1 MFSFFLSVAWDDG
14 KIRAFLPE
22 SGKPAYVIHDA
33 HSKGVSA
40 LAVTSTSS
48 RVISGG
54 GEGQVR
60 VWDMLQERHQT
71 MRAALKEHKGTSYS
85 AQSHTGLYY
94 TVIQVSSHA
103 SRSGRDDEEVIHT
116 HALSSV

>member
-1 MFSFFLSVAWDDG
+1 MSFLFFVAWDDG

-33 HSKGVSA
+33 HSKGVTA

-60 VWDMLQERHQT
+60 VWDIAERHQT
-71 MRAALKEHKGTSYS
+71 MRAALKEHKGT
-85 AQSHTGLYY
+85 G
-94 TVIQVSSHA
+94 
-103 SRSGRDDEEVIHT
+103 
-116 HALSSV
+116 

>member
-1 MFSFFLSVAWDDG
+1 MSFLFLSVAWDDG

-60 VWDMLQERHQT
+60 VWDIAERHQT
-71 MRAALKEHKGTSYS
+71 MRAALKEHKGTS
-85 AQSHTGLYY
+85 
-94 TVIQVSSHA
+94 
-103 SRSGRDDEEVIHT
+103 
-116 HALSSV
+116 

>member
-1 MFSFFLSVAWDDG
+1 M
-14 KIRAFLPE
+14 
-22 SGKPAYVIHDA
+22 IHDA

-40 LAVTSTSS
+40 LAVTSTSG

-60 VWDMLQERHQT
+60 VWDIAERHQT

-85 AQSHTGLYY
+85 AQSHTGLLLHY
-94 TVIQVSSHA
+94 TGVITCIKI
-103 SRSGRDDEEVIHT
+103 RRDDEEVIHT
-116 HALSSV
+116 HTLSRVYSLHTLRGSL